1 MGRWFG
7 SAVMRPVYGGPM
19 SASSQRPAAGSI
31 AAGEDLAFAGVE
43 RLSEL
48 LRAGEVTPRELVE
61 LYLTRIELLA
71 PKLGAFVSVRAEA
84 ALAEADAALE
94 RLRAGE
100 PGSLLGVPV
109 VVKDNVD
116 IAGEVTGHGTGA
128 NETPAAS
135 DAEVVRR
142 LRVAGAPMLGKTAM
156 PELAMWGHITE
167 SQTHGPT
174 RNPWDTRRSAGG
186 SSGGTAAAVAAGLA
200 PVGLG
205 SDGGA
210 SIRVPS
216 ALCGLFGLKP
226 TRGRIS
232 TLPDPEHWHGLTV
245 FGGLARSVLD
255 AALFDDALRGP
266 AAGDAHTPTEP
277 EVSFADAARRE
288 PGRLRV
294 AVSLKGT
301 LPGISVGPAA
311 RRAVE
316 QTAELLR
323 SLGHQVA
330 ERDPKYGQLLPDIMP
345 LYLSGVADDAAK
357 LDHPDRLEPRSRR
370 MAAIG
375 RRLHGRALRRALR
388 RQPVVAGRINAIF
401 ADHDVLLT
409 PLTAAQPEP
418 VERWRGKGAVRTF
431 NGSGPYVTYT
441 AIWNYLGQ
449 PAAAVPAGFD
459 EDGLPTAV
467 QIAAPVN
474 GETTLLSLAAQLEQA
489 TLWTDRR
496 PPAS

>member
-1 MGRWFG
+1 VRRTGNR
-7 SAVMRPVYGGPM
+7 
-19 SASSQRPAAGSI
+19 
-31 AAGEDLAFAGVE
+31 EDLSFAGIA

-48 LRAGEVTPRELVE
+48 LQAGEVTPSELTE
-61 LYLTRIELLA
+61 LYLARIERLEPQLN
-71 PKLGAFVSVRAEA
+71 AFVSVRADA

-100 PGSLLGVPV
+100 SGPLLGVPV

-116 IAGEVTGHGTGA
+116 IAGEVTGHGTAA
-128 NETPAAS
+128 NDKPAGD

-142 LRVAGAPMLGKTAM
+142 LRAAGAPILGKTAQ
-156 PELAMWGHITE
+156 PELEAWGHMTE
-167 SQTHGPT
+167 SQTHGVT
-174 RNPWDTRRSAGG
+174 RNPWDTARATGG
-186 SSGGTAAAVAAGLA
+186 SSGGSAAAVAAGLA

-210 SIRVPS
+210 SIRVPA

-232 TLPDPEHWHGLTV
+232 TMPDPERWHGLSV
-245 FGGLARSVLD
+245 FGGLARRVLD
-255 AALFDDALRGP
+255 AAMFDDALRGP
-266 AAGDAHTPTEP
+266 APGDAHTPPEP
-277 EVSFADAARRE
+277 EVSFAAAARRE

-301 LPGISVGPAA
+301 LPGVKAGPAA

-316 QTAELLR
+316 ETAELLR
-323 SLGHQVA
+323 SLGHEIA
-330 ERDPKYGQLLPDIMP
+330 ERDPKYGVLFPDIMP
-345 LYLSGVADDAAK
+345 PYLAGVAEEAAK
-357 LDHPDRLEPRSRR
+357 LENSGRLERRTRR
-370 MAAIG
+370 MAAVG
-375 RRLHGRALRRALR
+375 RQLRGLMLRRALR
-388 RQPVVAGRINAIF
+388 RESAVAERVNAIF

-409 PLTAAQPEP
+409 PVTAAQPEP
-418 VERWRGKGAVRTF
+418 VERWWGKGAVRTF

-474 GETTLLSLAAQLEQA
+474 GETTLLSLAAQLEGA
-489 TLWTDRR
+489 RPWAGRR
-496 PPAS
+496 PPVS

>member
-1 MGRWFG
+1 
-7 SAVMRPVYGGPM
+7 M
-19 SASSQRPAAGSI
+19 STHSDPQDDASTLT
-31 AAGEDLAFAGVE
+31 GEDLAFAGVAGQA
-43 RLSEL
+43 EL
-48 LRAGEVTPRELVE
+48 LREGAVTPRELVE
-61 LYLTRIELLA
+61 CYLERIERLN
-71 PKLGAFVSVRAEA
+71 PKLNAFVSVRAQA

-94 RLRAGE
+94 RLKAGE
-100 PGSLLGVPV
+100 SGPLLGIPV
-109 VVKDNVD
+109 AVKDNVD

-128 NETPAAS
+128 NETAAGS

-142 LRVAGAPMLGKTAM
+142 LRGAGAPMLGKTAL
-156 PELAMWGHITE
+156 PELAIWGHMTE

-174 RNPWDTRRSAGG
+174 RNPWDPQRCAGG
-186 SSGGTAAAVAAGLA
+186 SSGGSAAAVAAGLA
-200 PVGLG
+200 PVALG

-216 ALCGLFGLKP
+216 AMCGLFGLKP

-232 TLPDPEHWHGLTV
+232 TLPDAEHWFGLTV

-266 AAGDAHTPTEP
+266 ADGDAHAPMDP
-277 EVSFADAARRE
+277 RGSFAEAARRE

-301 LPGISVGPAA
+301 LPGIKAGPAA
-311 RRAVE
+311 RLAVE

-323 SLGHQVA
+323 SLGHGVA
-330 ERDPKYGQLLPDIMP
+330 ECDPKYGQLFSVIMP
-345 LYLSGVADDAAK
+345 RYLAGVSDDAA
-357 LDHPDRLEPRSRR
+357 RLEHPERLERRSRR
-370 MAAIG
+370 MASVG

-388 RQPVVAGRINAIF
+388 REPAVAERVGAIF

-409 PLTAAQPEP
+409 PVTAAQPEP
-418 VERWRGKGAVRTF
+418 IDRWRGKGAIRTF
-431 NGSGPYVTYT
+431 NGGGPYVTYT

-459 EDGLPTAV
+459 EDGLPLAI
-467 QIAAPVN
+467 QIVAPAN
-474 GETTLLSLAAQLEQA
+474 GETTLLSLAAQLEA
-489 TLWTDRR
+489 ARPWTRQR
-496 PPAS
+496 PPKQ

>member
-1 MGRWFG
+1 MVRTVSS
-7 SAVMRPVYGGPM
+7 SA
-19 SASSQRPAAGSI
+19 QRPSRSI
-31 AAGEDLAFAGVE
+31 EAGEDLAFAGVA

-48 LRAGEVTPRELVE
+48 LREGEVTPRELVE
-61 LYLTRIELLA
+61 LYLARIERLD
-71 PKLGAFVSVRAEA
+71 PKLNAFVSVRPEA

-100 PGSLLGVPV
+100 SGTLLGVPV

-142 LRVAGAPMLGKTAM
+142 LRGAGAPMLGKTTM
-156 PELAMWGHITE
+156 PELAMWGHMTE
-167 SQTHGPT
+167 SETHGAT
-174 RNPWDTRRSAGG
+174 RNPWDTERSAGG

-255 AALFDDALRGP
+255 VALFDDALRG
-266 AAGDAHTPTEP
+266 AAIGDAHTPPEP
-277 EVSFADAARRE
+277 EISFADAARRQ

-294 AVSLKGT
+294 AVSLRGT
-301 LPGISVGPAA
+301 LPGVKAGPAA
-311 RRAVE
+311 RGAVE
-316 QTAELLR
+316 DTAELLR
-323 SLGHQVA
+323 SLGHQVT
-330 ERDPKYGQLLPDIMP
+330 EREPKYGVLLPDIVP
-345 LYLSGVADDAAK
+345 SYVAGVADDAAK
-357 LDHPDRLEPRSRR
+357 LDHPERLESRSRR
-370 MAAIG
+370 MAQIG
-375 RRLHGRALRRALR
+375 RRLHGRALRRAVR
-388 RQPVVAGRINAIF
+388 REPAVAKRVNAIF

-409 PLTAAQPEP
+409 PVTAAEPEQ
-418 VERWRGKGAVRTF
+418 VGRWRGKGAVRTF
-431 NGSGPYVTYT
+431 YGSGPFVTYT

-467 QIAAPVN
+467 QIVAPVN

-489 TLWTDRR
+489 RPWTSHR
-496 PPAS
+496 PPMR

>member
-1 MGRWFG
+1 
-7 SAVMRPVYGGPM
+7 M
-19 SASSQRPAAGSI
+19 SEPSQRVGEGAITAD
-31 AAGEDLAFAGVE
+31 EDLAFAGVA
-43 RLSEL
+43 RLSDS

-61 LYLTRIELLA
+61 LYLARIERLNPMLN
-71 PKLGAFVSVRAEA
+71 AFVSVRAEA

-94 RLRAGE
+94 RLRTGE
-100 PGSLLGVPV
+100 TGSLLGVPV

-116 IAGEVTGHGTGA
+116 IAGEITGHGAAA
-128 NETPAAS
+128 NDIPATS

-142 LRVAGAPMLGKTAM
+142 LRAVGAPMLGKTTM
-156 PELAMWGHITE
+156 PELAMWGHMTE
-167 SQTHGPT
+167 SRTLGLT
-174 RNPWDTRRSAGG
+174 RNPWNTERATGG

-232 TLPDPEHWHGLTV
+232 TLPDSEHWYGLTA

-266 AAGDAHTPTEP
+266 ARGDRHSPPDP
-277 EVSFADAARRE
+277 EISFAEAARRD

-294 AVSLKGT
+294 AMSLKGT
-301 LPGISVGPAA
+301 LPGIKAGPAA

-316 QTAELLR
+316 ETAELMR
-323 SLGHQVA
+323 SLGHDVT
-330 ERDPKYGQLLPDIMP
+330 ERDPKYGQLLADIMP
-345 LYLSGVADDAAK
+345 RYLAGVANDAVR
-357 LDHPDRLEPRSRR
+357 LDHPERLEPRSRR
-370 MAAIG
+370 MAWIG
-375 RRLHGRALRRALR
+375 RRLRGRALRRAVR
-388 RQPVVAGRINAIF
+388 REPVVAERINAIF

-409 PLTAAQPEP
+409 PVTAVQAEP
-418 VERWRGKGAVRTF
+418 ADRSPGMGAVRTF
-431 NGSGPYVTYT
+431 NASGPFVTYT

-459 EDGLPTAV
+459 DDGLPTAV

-474 GETTLLSLAAQLEQA
+474 CETRLLSLAAQLEQA
-489 TLWTDRR
+489 RPWTDRN
-496 PPAS
+496 PPVS

>member
-1 MGRWFG
+1 MT
-7 SAVMRPVYGGPM
+7 M
-19 SASSQRPAAGSI
+19 SPQRPTEPSI
-31 AAGEDLAFAGVE
+31 PAGEDLAFAGVA

-48 LRAGEVTPRELVE
+48 LRAGDVTPRELVE
-61 LYLTRIELLA
+61 LYLARIERLDPSLN
-71 PKLGAFVSVRAEA
+71 AFVSVRAEA
-84 ALAEADAALE
+84 ALAEADAALV

-100 PGSLLGVPV
+100 SGSLLGVPV
-109 VVKDNVD
+109 AVKDNVD
-116 IAGEVTGHGTGA
+116 IVGEVTGHGAGA
-128 NETPAAS
+128 NQMPATS

-142 LRVAGAPMLGKTAM
+142 LRSAGAPMLGKTAL
-156 PELAMWGHITE
+156 PELAMWGHMTE
-167 SQTHGPT
+167 SITHGAT
-174 RNPWDTRRSAGG
+174 RNPWDPQRATGG

-255 AALFDDALRGP
+255 AALFDDALRGHAP
-266 AAGDAHTPTEP
+266 GDAHTPPEP
-277 EVSFADAARRE
+277 QISFADAARRQ

-301 LPGISVGPAA
+301 LPGVKAGPVA

-316 QTAELLR
+316 ETAELLR
-323 SLGHQVA
+323 SLGHQVV

-345 LYLSGVADDAAK
+345 RYLAGVADDAAK
-357 LDHPDRLEPRSRR
+357 LDHPERLEHRSRR
-370 MAAIG
+370 MARWG
-375 RRLHGRALRRALR
+375 RLLHGRALRRAVR
-388 RQPVVAGRINAIF
+388 REPAVAERVNAIF

-409 PLTAAQPEP
+409 PVTAAQPEP
-418 VERWRGKGAVRTF
+418 VERWRGKGAARTF
-431 NGSGPYVTYT
+431 NGGGPYVTYT

-459 EDGLPTAV
+459 ENGLPMAV
-467 QIAAPVN
+467 QIAAPIN
-474 GETTLLSLAAQLEQA
+474 GETTLLSLAAQLEQTRPWA
-489 TLWTDRR
+489 DRR
-496 PPAS
+496 PPVA